1 VARETALLQAV
12 HRRPGLSRAEAATL
26 LGLSTGAAAELMAK
40 LAAAHLLSERSL
52 APTGSRG
59 RPSRQLVPHPSGPL
73 VLAAEIT
80 QTTWRMQVVQLGGDL
95 LAQKQGEHDGGPGEV
110 LAVMAGAGSALRRRF
125 PGRVRGLGLS
135 VPGTVLNAQTLDS
148 VGLGWQDVDLRSI
161 WPRGALVL
169 ADNDA
174 SLAALAEARRGGAI
188 GAQLA
193 LYLRVEVGLGGAL
206 IERGRLLSGSRG
218 VAGEFGHMPFGD
230 PRVICPCGARGCWG
244 TAVDGGALARSLG
257 EPVPADPIG
266 YAHAIISGDR
276 ADGAREQ
283 RAVRAIATALGRGIA
298 GLVNGLDPDLVI
310 IGGLAQ
316 LVERA
321 QPAALQTALRAGL
334 MGFRA
339 STPPAV
345 TAAELGEAGSLIG
358 ATWPAPVE
366 ADTLTPS
373 KPSSTSVAGRSRLS
387 PV

>member
-230 PRVICPCGARGCWG
+230 PAVRCPCGAAGCWG
-244 TAVDGGALARSLG
+244 TAVDGTALARLLG
-257 EPVPADPIG
+257 QPAPPDPVT
-266 YAHAIISGDR
+266 YARRVIAATGEAER
-276 ADGAREQ
+276 A
-283 RAVRAIATALGRGIA
+283 AVRAVATALGRGIA
-298 GLVNGLDPDLVI
+298 GLVNGLDADLVTL
-310 IGGLAQ
+310 GGLGAD
-316 LVERA
+316 LLA
-321 QPAALQTALRAGL
+321 AAPAALHAAYHDGL
-334 MGFRA
+334 MTFRRA
-339 STPPAV
+339 APPPV
-345 TAAELGEAGSLIG
+345 VAAALGDDGPIAGAGEEAWSSL
-358 ATWPAPVE
+358 
-366 ADTLTPS
+366 LTQL
-373 KPSSTSVAGRSRLS
+373 G
-387 PV
+387 